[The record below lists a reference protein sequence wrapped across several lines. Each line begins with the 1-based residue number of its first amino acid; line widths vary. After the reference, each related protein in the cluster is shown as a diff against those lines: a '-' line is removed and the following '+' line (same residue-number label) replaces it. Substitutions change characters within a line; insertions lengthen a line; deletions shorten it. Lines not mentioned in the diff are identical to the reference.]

1 MLNEFKAPQYCGAF
15 LFKKHEYH
23 YICTM
28 IELGQTN
35 TLEIIRE
42 TPQGLYIADEDGNEV
57 LLPNRYVP
65 DNFKI
70 WDKLDVFVYL
80 DNEERPVATTDIPY
94 VKRND
99 FAVLRCNQV
108 TDYGAFLDWGL
119 VKELFCPFK
128 EQAFKM
134 KPGGWYLVYCYLD
147 EKTNRLVA
155 SSKTNRFL
163 DNSKLTV
170 KEFDEVDLIV
180 SHPSEIG
187 MNVIV
192 NKIHSGLVYKDS
204 IFKDLSIGD
213 KLKGIVKKI
222 RPGNKL
228 DISLGQIGYRNIGPN
243 AEQILQALNN
253 NGGYLDITDKS
264 EPEIIKDQLQMS
276 KKNFKKAIGSLYKQK
291 QIEIK
296 PDGIYLIQ

>member
-1 MLNEFKAPQYCGAF
+1 
-15 LFKKHEYH
+15 
-23 YICTM
+23 M
-28 IELGQTN
+28 ITLGQVN
-35 TLEIIRE
+35 TLEILRE
-42 TPQGLYIADEDGNEV
+42 TDHGIYLIDQEDNEV

-65 DNFKI
+65 KEFKI
-70 WDKLDVFVYL
+70 WDKLEVFVYL
-80 DNEERPVATTDIPY
+80 DNEERPVASTDMPY
-94 VKRND
+94 IMRND
-99 FAVLRCNQV
+99 FALLRCNQV

-147 EKTNRLVA
+147 DKTDRLVA

-163 DNSKLTV
+163 DNRELTV
-170 KEFDEVDLIV
+170 QQFDEVDLIV
-180 SHPSEIG
+180 SHPSDIG

-192 NKIHSGLVYKDS
+192 NKTHLGLIYKDQ
-204 IFKDLSIGD
+204 IFKDISIGD

-228 DISLGQIGYRNIGPN
+228 DIGFGQIGYRNIEPN
-243 AEQILQALNN
+243 AERVLHELHDNSGFLN
-253 NGGYLDITDKS
+253 LTDKS
-264 EPEIIKDQLQMS
+264 SPEAIKDALQMS
-276 KKNFKKAIGSLYKQK
+276 KKNFKKAIGTLYKQR

-296 PDGIYLIQ
+296 PDGIYLV